1 MVNPNDI
8 EGMAE
13 AINRAIVMPEAER
26 RSRMRRM
33 RQNVRRENI
42 FWWTDSF
49 LRAGASKRLDDFP
62 VSEYFMPKEPARP
75 SLI

>member
-1 MVNPNDI
+1 MVNPYDV

-13 AINRAIVMPEAER
+13 AINRGITMPDDER
-26 RSRMRRM
+26 RARMRRL
-33 RQNVRRENI
+33 RNNVRRENI

-62 VSEYFMPKEPARP
+62 VIEYFVPRERARP
-75 SLI
+75 SVI